1 MSDPA
6 TKPKRRSNSYVGL
19 LGVSLLLGIGVGA
32 ASALIDA
39 FAGAATMPLQA
50 ALMVAATAAVLA
62 ICIRWWRNA
71 DEAVR
76 EAHKW
81 AWYWGGSTGM
91 ACVIL
96 LFALSTWEVID
107 VTLPPLGSGP
117 GDLIMTGVALT
128 VGAQGIGYLVAWAA
142 WWLRHR

>member
-1 MSDPA
+1 MTDRPIR
-6 TKPKRRSNSYVGL
+6 KRRRLGYVGM
-19 LGVSLLLGIGVGA
+19 LGVSALVGLA
-32 ASALIDA
+32 VGGLSALIDA
-39 FAGAATMPLQA
+39 FGGAAATTLRI
-50 ALMVAATAAVLA
+50 ALLTVGIAAVSW
-62 ICIRWWRNA
+62 ICVAWWRSA

-91 ACVIL
+91 ASVMG
-96 LFALSTWEVID
+96 LFALSTWGVID

-117 GDLIMTGVALT
+117 DDLIMTGIALT
-128 VGAQGIGYLVAWAA
+128 VGAQGVGYGIAWAL

>member
-1 MSDPA
+1 MPDQPVR
-6 TKPKRRSNSYVGL
+6 KRRRLGYL
-19 LGVSLLLGIGVGA
+19 TMLGVSVLVGMVVGGL
-32 ASALIDA
+32 SALIDA
-39 FAGAATMPLQA
+39 FGGAAADPLRI
-50 ALMVAATAAVLA
+50 ALLALSIMAVVWVCVA
-62 ICIRWWRNA
+62 WWRDA

-107 VTLPPLGSGP
+107 VTLPPLGNGP

-128 VGAQGIGYLVAWAA
+128 VGAQGIGYVVAWAA

>member
-1 MSDPA
+1 MSDQPIR
-6 TKPKRRSNSYVGL
+6 KRRPLGYMKMLGLSVL
-19 LGVSLLLGIGVGA
+19 LGMGVGGA
-32 ASALIDA
+32 AALIDA
-39 FAGAATMPLQA
+39 FGGP
-50 ALMVAATAAVLA
+50 ATAPLHLALLAVSIVA
-62 ICIRWWRNA
+62 VVWICVSWWRSA

-91 ACVIL
+91 AFVML

-107 VTLPPLGSGP
+107 VTLPPLGDTP
-117 GDLIMTGVALT
+117 NDLIMTGVALT
-128 VGAQGIGYLVAWAA
+128 VGAQGVGYLVAWAA

>member
-1 MSDPA
+1 MPEQ
-6 TKPKRRSNSYVGL
+6 PVRKRRRLGYLSM
-19 LGVSLLLGIGVGA
+19 LGVSLLVGMVVGGL
-32 ASALIDA
+32 SALIDA
-39 FAGAATMPLQA
+39 FGGAAADPLRI
-50 ALMVAATAAVLA
+50 ALLALSIMAVVWV
-62 ICIRWWRNA
+62 CIAWWRDA

-107 VTLPPLGSGP
+107 VTLPPLGNGP

>member
-1 MSDPA
+1 MPEQPA
-6 TKPKRRSNSYVGL
+6 RKRRRLGYLSM
-19 LGVSLLLGIGVGA
+19 LGVSLLVGMVVGGL
-32 ASALIDA
+32 SALIDA
-39 FAGAATMPLQA
+39 FGGAAADPLRI
-50 ALMVAATAAVLA
+50 ALLALSIMAVVWV
-62 ICIRWWRNA
+62 CIAWWRDA

-91 ACVIL
+91 ASVL
-96 LFALSTWEVID
+96 GLFALSTWGVVD

-117 GDLIMTGVALT
+117 DDLIMTGVALT
-128 VGAQGIGYLVAWAA
+128 VGAQGVGYGIAWAL

>member
-1 MSDPA
+1 MSDQPIR
-6 TKPKRRSNSYVGL
+6 KRRPLGYMKMLGLSALVGL
-19 LGVSLLLGIGVGA
+19 VVGG

-39 FAGAATMPLQA
+39 FGGAAADPLRVVLLA
-50 ALMVAATAAVLA
+50 AGVAATAW
-62 ICIRWWRNA
+62 ICVAWWRSA

-91 ACVIL
+91 ASVMG
-96 LFALSTWEVID
+96 LFALSTWGVID

-117 GDLIMTGVALT
+117 DDLIMTGVALT
-128 VGAQGIGYLVAWAA
+128 VGAQGVGYAIAWAA

>member
-1 MSDPA
+1 MPEQPA
-6 TKPKRRSNSYVGL
+6 RKRRRLGYLSM
-19 LGVSLLLGIGVGA
+19 LGVSLLVGMVVGGL
-32 ASALIDA
+32 SALIDA
-39 FAGAATMPLQA
+39 FGGAAADPLRI
-50 ALMVAATAAVLA
+50 ALLALSIMAVVWV
-62 ICIRWWRNA
+62 CIAWWRDA

-107 VTLPPLGSGP
+107 VTLPPLGNGP

>member
-1 MSDPA
+1 MPEQPA
-6 TKPKRRSNSYVGL
+6 RKRRRLGYL
-19 LGVSLLLGIGVGA
+19 TMLGVSVLVGLVVGGL
-32 ASALIDA
+32 SALIDA
-39 FAGAATMPLQA
+39 FGGAAADPLRI
-50 ALMVAATAAVLA
+50 ALLALSIMAVVWV
-62 ICIRWWRNA
+62 CIAWWRDA